1 MRKSISILLT
11 VLLVLSLAACGAT
24 NEGATVDDSS
34 STASTESQTPDKN
47 NNSDADDDDES
58 QGNYELREFK
68 KGATIEETVL
78 VDENGVKITA
88 TELTYGNY
96 SAEVALLIE
105 NNSDKDLSF
114 IANSIGYSCNSVNG
128 YMVPEGYLNCDVAAG
143 KKASDTISIGY
154 DTLMLY
160 GIFEIADIEIGFD
173 ISDDDYNHTYTGP
186 ITLRTSA
193 ADGYDYETPCYRES
207 IASKESQAMYDYSV
221 PYFSDDV
228 VYEESGL
235 VITSQAVMTNKDG
248 DSILLLEIKNTTD
261 AIVGASTTNI
271 DINGLRVCDSTWSY
285 DSINP
290 GKTAIVDIDLSAVL
304 EPEYLEVYGIKEVGH
319 VDLDVNFKDTGSNEI
334 VPAAHLSVTIPGA
347 DTSFSMAGAETYNEN
362 GIRII
367 SKGIYADP
375 SEYSDDLH
383 ILMIAENTSGKT
395 LALYDVYD
403 SLSINDYMATYSF
416 STTTIEDDSC
426 AIIDILLWGYGLED
440 IKISDPSEIR
450 TVSFSISIKDKN
462 YKEIDEATITFDI
475 EQ

>member
-1 MRKSISILLT
+1 M
-11 VLLVLSLAACGAT
+11 
-24 NEGATVDDSS
+24 
-34 STASTESQTPDKN
+34 
-47 NNSDADDDDES
+47 
-58 QGNYELREFK
+58 
-68 KGATIEETVL
+68 
-78 VDENGVKITA
+78 
-88 TELTYGNY
+88 
-96 SAEVALLIE
+96 
-105 NNSDKDLSF
+105 
-114 IANSIGYSCNSVNG
+114 
-128 YMVPEGYLNCDVAAG
+128 
-143 KKASDTISIGY
+143 
-154 DTLMLY
+154 
-160 GIFEIADIEIGFD
+160 
-173 ISDDDYNHTYTGP
+173 
-186 ITLRTSA
+186 
-193 ADGYDYETPCYRES
+193 
-207 IASKESQAMYDYSV
+207 
-221 PYFSDDV
+221 
-228 VYEESGL
+228 
-235 VITSQAVMTNKDG
+235 
-248 DSILLLEIKNTTD
+248 
-261 AIVGASTTNI
+261 
-271 DINGLRVCDSTWSY
+271 
-285 DSINP
+285 
-290 GKTAIVDIDLSAVL
+290 DIDLSAVL